1 MVAEGVY
8 HSPVL
13 CDEAIE
19 SLEVEATG
27 SYVDATFGGGG
38 HARAI
43 LEELGEDG
51 RLIAFDRDEEVPRE
65 TFEKDPRVR
74 FIRSDFRYAK
84 NWLRYYELLP
94 VDGLLADLGV
104 SSHHFDTA
112 ERGFSIR
119 YDGPLD
125 MRMDPGAGVTAQ
137 EVLQNY
143 SFEALT
149 SLFKEY
155 GELRQGKKVARRI
168 SEARE
173 KAPLT
178 TTGQLRSTIE
188 GLFPPNKREASLAK
202 VFQALRIEVNGELE
216 ALRDL
221 LKSTP
226 DMIAKGGHMVFLTYH
241 SLEDRLVK
249 RFIQHGNFSGE
260 PIKDEKGHVLRP
272 FRPVHKK
279 PLTPSEEELKENPR
293 ARSAKLRAAERIAS

>member
-1 MVAEGVY
+1 MTDSA
-8 HSPVL
+8 HHRPVL
-13 CDEAIE
+13 CEEA
-19 SLEVEATG
+19 VEALAVEPTG
-27 SYVDATFGGGG
+27 TYVDATFGGGG
-38 HARAI
+38 HARRI
-43 LEELGEDG
+43 LEGLGERG
-51 RLIAFDRDEEVPRE
+51 RLVAFDRDEAVPKE
-65 TFEKDPRVR
+65 AFEKDPRFF
-74 FIRSDFRYAK
+74 FIRSDFRYAR
-84 NWLRYYELLP
+84 NWLRFYAILP

-125 MRMDPGAGVTAQ
+125 MRMDPESGVTAA
-137 EVLQNY
+137 EVLSSY

-149 SLFKEY
+149 RLFKEY
-155 GELRQGKKVARRI
+155 GELRQGKKVARKLVD
-168 SEARE
+168 ARE
-173 KAPLT
+173 KAPLKS
-178 TTGQLRSTIE
+178 TGELRRTVE
-188 GLFPPNKREASLAK
+188 GLFPPPKRESSLAK

-226 DMIAKGGHMVFLTYH
+226 DMIEEGGRMAFLTYH

-260 PIKDEKGHVLRP
+260 PVKDEKGRVERP

-279 PLTPSEEELKENPR
+279 PLTPSEAELKENPR